1 MANIFKN
8 IFGEND
14 ETEYDRHLEKYNNSR
29 EDLIKLLSEN
39 KIIEN
44 KSYEDAKKLLK
55 DFHSILCKME
65 DFSDS
70 SNSLGITVTT
80 KHPLTL
86 KFKPQEKCGGGTYIQ
101 SGAQLDV
108 IDITEDKKWYKV
120 NSEGS
125 KGWINSKDVIIHKGA
140 N

>member
-1 MANIFKN
+1 
-8 IFGEND
+8 
-14 ETEYDRHLEKYNNSR
+14 
-29 EDLIKLLSEN
+29 
-39 KIIEN
+39 
-44 KSYEDAKKLLK
+44 
-55 DFHSILCKME
+55 ME

-140 N
+140 NQ